1 MFGPIGRK
9 KWDAKYWKRQ
19 KILLKRRRRGERED
33 IFEEKAGWHSFLGI
47 NSCFYMKWLVFHGTP
62 SFISILDNMPWTSQY
77 FSQVGVICLWEMSI
91 SCQLEIFT
99 NSRKSIKGGQR
110 NNGWK
115 RVKTKMSNIFS
126 DSGAGLSGEEDGKT
140 EVTEDTVTTRRSN
153 LIFIL
158 SFLLWLWVRKYWTE
172 HTFHR
177 SCLWLIS
184 LDLDIW
190 NTARPQ
196 VNTGQLHQE
205 WNPDDKGGQGGR
217 TSACDFTINHPKGES
232 YVRYLETKR
241 WTFSKEQNDTIDG
254 VPTI

>member
-1 MFGPIGRK
+1 MR
-9 KWDAKYWKRQ
+9 Y
-19 KILLKRRRRGERED
+19 LLTR
-33 IFEEKAGWHSFLGI
+33 I
-47 NSCFYMKWLVFHGTP
+47 
-62 SFISILDNMPWTSQY
+62 
-77 FSQVGVICLWEMSI
+77 
-91 SCQLEIFT
+91 
-99 NSRKSIKGGQR
+99 SRKSIKGGQG

-115 RVKTKMSNIFS
+115 KGENKTVKYFFQILELAWAGRKMAKLKLQRTLWPL
-126 DSGAGLSGEEDGKT
+126 AGPTLYSY
-140 EVTEDTVTTRRSN
+140 
-153 LIFIL
+153 FH
-158 SFLLWLWVRKYWTE
+158 LLWLWVRKYWTE

-190 NTARPQ
+190 NTPRPQ

-232 YVRYLETKR
+232 YVRYLETNM
-241 WTFSKEQNDTIDG
+241 WTFSKEKNDTIDG